1 MPHNTTSGR
10 FSNRI
15 RNVFFGTM
23 QDMKTL
29 PYNPAEVLWANV
41 SAAMRLHW
49 GRENL
54 TRLGKEAGIGPGG
67 ATRLK
72 QQKTSVG
79 LDVLTRVA
87 MLFDLHPFHL
97 LLPNLDPANPPV
109 MPMTAQE
116 RDFYSTLKTAFQ
128 RLQSTN

>member
-1 MPHNTTSGR
+1 LQPHPEC
-10 FSNRI
+10 
-15 RNVFFGTM
+15 FFRHDDGHENAS
-23 QDMKTL
+23 
-29 PYNPAEVLWANV
+29 YVPAEVLWDNV

-49 GRENL
+49 GKENL

-79 LDVLTRVA
+79 LDVLARVA
-87 MLFDLHPFHL
+87 ILFDLHPFHL

-109 MPMTAQE
+109 MPMTPQE
-116 RDFYSTLKTAFQ
+116 QEFYATLKTAFK
-128 RLQSTN
+128 RLQSAA